1 MSDNDP
7 QSADGDSIK
16 IGDIRNSDAVA
27 AGRQSSS
34 ASNHVTVNN
43 AQSSDDP
50 GLREMIKMTW
60 LHGLNTQK
68 DLELVRESI
77 AEIKEVNLTT
87 RLTVEHAKHN
97 DDRERV
103 ERQKDTDAHR
113 AEIMQQMHET
123 ARRIK
128 KIERWVRG
136 WTFVIS
142 VLAVIDF
149 ALIIELAKRIG
160 WF

>member
-34 ASNHVTVNN
+34 ASNHVIVN

-68 DLELVRESI
+68 DLELVHESI

-87 RLTVEHAKHN
+87 RLTVEHAKQN

-113 AEIMQQMHET
+113 AEITQRM
-123 ARRIK
+123 I
-128 KIERWVRG
+128 KIERWMKG
-136 WTFVIS
+136 WTIVIG
-142 VLAVIDF
+142 VLTVIDF
-149 ALIIELAKRIG
+149 ALLLELAKRIG
-160 WF
+160 WL

>member
-34 ASNHVTVNN
+34 ASNHVIVN
-43 AQSSDDP
+43 AQSSDEP
-50 GLREMIKMTW
+50 NLREMIKMTW
-60 LHGLNTQK
+60 LQGLSTQK
-68 DLELVRESI
+68 DLEIVHESI
-77 AEIKEVNLTT
+77 QEIREVNLTT
-87 RLTVEHAKHN
+87 RLTVEHAKQN

-103 ERQKDTDAHR
+103 ERQKETDQHR
-113 AEIMQQMHET
+113 ADLLQQLHDSSQ
-123 ARRIK
+123 RIK

-136 WTFVIS
+136 WTIVIS